1 MAKTYGYLRVS
12 TDTQDTNNQM
22 QEIVRNLVVDE
33 FISVECSSRKSQDK
47 RGLTEL
53 FDRLQYGDTL
63 VVTELSR
70 LARSTSELLL
80 MIEGFIK
87 RGIGLV
93 ALKQSIRIPAN
104 GDKMD
109 AATKTIVIMFGLMAE
124 LERDF
129 ISDRTKM
136 GLAARRAAGVRLGK
150 PPGTQQA
157 SRLDGKRDQIRDRL
171 TTGHSVLS
179 ISKLLGVGRTTLVSY
194 IRSRGLAAPASVC
207 GNSSPDK
214 IIP

>member
-1 MAKTYGYLRVS
+1 MPKSYGYIRVS
-12 TDTQDTNNQM
+12 TEEQDYNNQM
-22 QEIVRNLVVDE
+22 QEIVRNMVVDE
-33 FISVECSSRKSQDK
+33 FISSECSSRKSQNK

-80 MIEGFIK
+80 MIESFI
-87 RGIGLV
+87 RGGIGLI
-93 ALKQSIRIPAN
+93 ALKQNIRIPAN
-104 GDKMD
+104 GEAMD
-109 AATKTIVIMFGLMAE
+109 AGTKTIVTIFGLMAE

-129 ISDRTKM
+129 ISMRTKM
-136 GLAARRAAGVRLGK
+136 GLAAKRAAGVRLGK

-157 SRLDGKRDQIRDRL
+157 SRLDTQRQQIADRL
-171 TTGHSVLS
+171 ATGRSVLS
-179 ISKLLGVGRTTLVSY
+179 ISQELGVGRTTLVSY
-194 IRSRGLAAPASVC
+194 IRSRELDS
-207 GNSSPDK
+207 K

>member
-1 MAKTYGYLRVS
+1 MSKTYGYIRVS
-12 TDTQDTNNQM
+12 TEEQDYNNQM

-33 FISVECSSRKSQDK
+33 FISSECSSRKSQDK

-53 FDRLQYGDTL
+53 FDRLEYGDVL

-87 RGIGLV
+87 QGIGLI
-93 ALKQSIRIPAN
+93 ALKQNIRIPAN

-109 AATKTIVIMFGLMAE
+109 AATKTVVTMFGLMAE

-129 ISDRTKM
+129 ISMRTKM

-157 SRLDGKRDQIRDRL
+157 SRLDTQRQQIADRL
-171 TTGHSVLS
+171 ATGRSVLS
-179 ISKLLGVGRTTLVSY
+179 ISRELVVGRTTLVSY
-194 IRSRGLAAPASVC
+194 IRSRGLGHPAV
-207 GNSSPDK
+207 K
-214 IIP
+214 

>member
-1 MAKTYGYLRVS
+1 MSKTYGYIRVS
-12 TDTQDTNNQM
+12 TEEQDYNNQM

-33 FISVECSSRKSQDK
+33 FISSECSSRKSQDK

-53 FDRLQYGDTL
+53 FDRLEYGDVL

-87 RGIGLV
+87 QGIGLI
-93 ALKQSIRIPAN
+93 ALKQNIRIPAN

-109 AATKTIVIMFGLMAE
+109 AATKTVVTMFGLMAE

-129 ISDRTKM
+129 ISMRTKM

-150 PPGTQQA
+150 PPGTQQV
-157 SRLDGKRDQIRDRL
+157 SKLDTHRQRIADRL
-171 TTGHSVLS
+171 KAGRSVLS
-179 ISKLLGVGRTTLVSY
+179 ISQELVVGRTTLVSY
-194 IRSRGLAAPASVC
+194 IRSRGLGHPAV
-207 GNSSPDK
+207 K
-214 IIP
+214 